1 MKFYRF
7 MTVPV
12 YLSLVTVYGAMAGTP
27 CNSIDAVTSASQM
40 LEIKGGQACA
50 TSASVTW
57 NDQYSDGSQQIL
69 KYGTTTS
76 YGKVINLLPFTENTD
91 ITTTIPNLT
100 SNTQYFAQFYRVY
113 EGEVSSTNFK
123 FLTSGNNAVRDNTR
137 NSSVQLP
144 SIRVG
149 SAVIALDVKEGTA
162 VGISLY
168 SLSGERIVSRNAVT
182 GNTIDFAKIVPA
194 GVYLCKVTTMSGTI
208 ARAAV
213 IGQ

>member
-7 MTVPV
+7 MIVPV
-12 YLSLVTVYGAMAGTP
+12 YLSLMTVYGAMAGTP

-50 TSASVTW
+50 TSASVIW
-57 NDQYSDGSQQIL
+57 NDQYSDGTQQLL

-91 ITTTIPNLT
+91 ITTNIPNLT

-123 FLTSGNNAVRDNTR
+123 FLTAGNNAVRENLRDGALR
-137 NSSVQLP
+137 MP
-144 SIRVG
+144 SIKVG
-149 SAVIALDVKEGTA
+149 SAVIALGVSKGTT
-162 VGISLY
+162 VGITLY
-168 SLSGERIVSRNAVT
+168 SLSGAQIVSRRAVI
-182 GNTIDFAKIVPA
+182 GQIVDFAKIVPA
-194 GVYLCKVTTMSGTI
+194 GAYLCKVTMPMGTVS
-208 ARAAV
+208 RTTV